1 MKKVV
6 SAVSTPFRAIGRI
19 LLKILRQIGGALRR
33 LRFLG
38 TRLRFLGTPFAKLGK
53 LRGRPLA
60 AVCGAILVVLI
71 IAVIA
76 LKPGPDSD
84 KQVRETLDRY
94 AHATRE
100 KDYQT
105 LCDDLY
111 ASGLVERIRS
121 AGLPCE
127 VALRTGLEDRR
138 NPQLR
143 VLAVEVSGD
152 QAAARVRSTAIGEV
166 ASVDTVRLLKEGDGW
181 RVSSLSEPGAS
192 SGATP

>member
-6 SAVSTPFRAIGRI
+6 SVVSAPFRAIGRI
-19 LLKILRQIGGALRR
+19 LLRILRQIVRAPRR
-33 LRFLG
+33 LRL
-38 TRLRFLGTPFAKLGK
+38 LGTPFVKLSK

-60 AVCGAILVVLI
+60 IVGGAILVVLV
-71 IAVIA
+71 IAVIT

-94 AHATRE
+94 AQATRD

-111 ASGLVERIRS
+111 ASALVERIRS

-127 VALRTGLEDRR
+127 VALKTGLEERR

-143 VLAVEVSGD
+143 VLAVEVTGNE
-152 QAAARVRSTAIGEV
+152 AAAKIRSTAIGEV
-166 ASVDTVRLLKEGDGW
+166 ASVDTVRLLKEGGGW
-181 RVSSLSEPGAS
+181 RVSSLSEPGATS
-192 SGATP
+192 AATP